1 MECELMGQMTRDISP
16 SVAAVTVA
24 AVTLAVVVETD
35 GRSLSP
41 QARMTV
47 EDTGGAS
54 CMVVSPRIP
63 LK

>member
-1 MECELMGQMTRDISP
+1 MECELMGQMTRDSSP
-16 SVAAVTVA
+16 SVA
-24 AVTLAVVVETD
+24 AVTLAVVVETY

-47 EDTGGAS
+47 KDTGGAS
-54 CMVVSPRIP
+54 CMVVLPRIP

>member
-1 MECELMGQMTRDISP
+1 MGQMTPNISP
-16 SVAAVTVA
+16 LVAA
-24 AVTLAVVVETD
+24 AVTLAVVVETN
-35 GRSLSP
+35 GRSLPP

>member
-16 SVAAVTVA
+16 SVA

-41 QARMTV
+41 QARMSE

>member
-16 SVAAVTVA
+16 SVAAVTLAFVA
-24 AVTLAVVVETD
+24 ETD

-41 QARMTV
+41 QARMSV

-54 CMVVSPRIP
+54 CMVVLPRIP

>member
-1 MECELMGQMTRDISP
+1 MECELMGQMTWDISP
-16 SVAAVTVA
+16 SVA